1 MAIAQN
7 KVSTKAVFLV
17 GLLMA
22 VGFGVATAVT
32 SSVLNWIDPEYV
44 LRSESPLA
52 IERIDAREH
61 LWMLGLLLATLI
73 LAAFGL
79 GTLKK
84 SNLQLSVWRYRNRCF
99 SRMDLPEPCATDSRN
114 THNSRCLSA
123 GEYLCA
129 AAGS

>member
-1 MAIAQN
+1 
-7 KVSTKAVFLV
+7 
-17 GLLMA
+17 MA

-52 IERIDAREH
+52 IERIDARGH

-84 SNLQLSVWRYRNRCF
+84 SNLQLWYGGTEIVVSVAWI
-99 SRMDLPEPCATDSRN
+99 
-114 THNSRCLSA
+114 CLSLVRPIQGTPITRVA
-123 GEYLCA
+123 YLLA
-129 AAGS
+129 SIYVLRRGADNVLDGFPKWIGRKEAIR